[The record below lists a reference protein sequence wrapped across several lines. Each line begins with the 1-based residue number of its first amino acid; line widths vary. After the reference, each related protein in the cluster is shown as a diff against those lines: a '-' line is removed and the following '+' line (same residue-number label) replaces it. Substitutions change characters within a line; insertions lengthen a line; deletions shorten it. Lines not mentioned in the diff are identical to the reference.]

1 MSHATSSKSKRR
13 RGRPPKVRRPVRKLT
28 HPVAEFCR
36 RTNTSRATAFRWMR
50 DGLLKF
56 GQAAPGH
63 PRQIPVTEYS
73 RLGFGEII
81 DEVEV

>member
-1 MSHATSSKSKRR
+1 
-13 RGRPPKVRRPVRKLT
+13 
-28 HPVAEFCR
+28 
-36 RTNTSRATAFRWMR
+36 MR